1 MYLSRNIFNLTC
13 ARNFSGGSKQ
23 DNKVFAHMEF
33 MFFFRGGE
41 EREGDKYR
49 EIFLLALFIV
59 ANKSRQPRRI
69 RLLKSLMSIP

>member
-1 MYLSRNIFNLTC
+1 MIFLKQMSVYETLKHLNPS
-13 ARNFSGGSKQ
+13 ARNEKWG
-23 DNKVFAHMEF
+23 E
-33 MFFFRGGE
+33 GE

-59 ANKSRQPRRI
+59 ANKSRQPRHI